1 MCEIMLTEKERVT
14 NLIEDYYKVNSF
26 MHLCGIKIEAVSC
39 GAISLGLDID
49 AAKHM
54 NVNSGV
60 HGGLIATIAD
70 NSLGVCAASVG
81 KRVVTISTYLQ
92 FISVVREGEHIHTEA
107 RIVHQEG
114 KLMLIQVDVKSGER
128 LVMSSQSQMFI
139 IGDFEGIPE
148 KWE

>member
-1 MCEIMLTEKERVT
+1 MTEKERVT
-14 NLIEDYYKVNSF
+14 NLIVEYYKVNSF
-26 MHLCGIKIEAVSC
+26 MHLCGIKIEDIEC
-39 GAISLGLDID
+39 GKIRLGLDID
-49 AAKHM
+49 PAKHM

-81 KRVVTISTYLQ
+81 KRVVTITTFLS
-92 FISVVREGEHIHTEA
+92 FISVVRAGEHMHTDA
-107 RIVHQEG
+107 RILHQEG
-114 KLMLIQVDVKSGER
+114 KTMLIQVDVKSGER

-148 KWE
+148 QWE